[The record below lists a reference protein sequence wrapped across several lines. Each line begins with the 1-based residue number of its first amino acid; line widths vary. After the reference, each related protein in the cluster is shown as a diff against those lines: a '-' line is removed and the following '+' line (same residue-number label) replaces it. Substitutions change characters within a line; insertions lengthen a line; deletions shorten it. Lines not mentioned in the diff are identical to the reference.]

1 MTKGNKPSRDES
13 VTVRTLRVRLKDK
26 HAGLFKGQA
35 REVNLVWNFTQELCL
50 KHLERT
56 GNFMSAFDVAEYTK
70 GAAKE
75 GLSLHSQTVQATSEE
90 YVRRRKQFK
99 KRKLSWRTS
108 KGSRKNLGW
117 IPFKSSA
124 ITYRNG
130 QVHYQG
136 VPLSLWDSYG
146 LKDYKLS
153 SGSFSEDAR
162 GRWYMN
168 VTVEIKKAEKPKA
181 QMLNDS
187 AIGIDLGLKDL
198 MATSNGFKVEAQNF
212 YRDLEPKLAVA
223 QRAGK
228 KGRVKAIYAKIG
240 NRRKDFLH
248 KHSTNLIASSA
259 AIFVG
264 NVNASGLAKT
274 SIAKSVLDSGWS
286 TFRTMLQYKCDDA
299 GVWFKEVN
307 ESYSTQECSVCH
319 KKSGPKGQDGL
330 KVRQWTC
337 VHCNTLHD
345 RDTNAAIN
353 IRQRGLDWLQKEF
366 TSTVETKVGEPVG
379 NKVSQHQLTSSVVA
393 AAPGIGRPA
402 EGILVL

>member
-1 MTKGNKPSRDES
+1 MAKSKPSRDES
-13 VTVRTLRVRLKDK
+13 VTVRTLRLRLKDK
-26 HAGLFKGQA
+26 HASLFNGQA
-35 REVNLVWNFTQELCL
+35 KEVNLVWNFTQELCL

-70 GAAKE
+70 GASKE
-75 GLSLHSQTVQATSEE
+75 GLSLHSQTVQAISEE

-99 KRKLSWRTS
+99 RRKLSWRTS

-117 IPFKSSA
+117 IPFKSVA
-124 ITYRNG
+124 IAYRNG

-136 VPLSLWDSYG
+136 AALSLWDSYG
-146 LKDYKLS
+146 LKDYKLGT
-153 SGSFSEDAR
+153 GSFSEDAR

-168 VTVEIKKAEKPKA
+168 VTVEMTRAEQPKA
-181 QMLNDS
+181 QTLNES

-228 KGRVKAIYAKIG
+228 KDRTKALHAKIG

-248 KHSTNLIASSA
+248 KLSTNLIASNA

-274 SIAKSVLDSGWS
+274 SMAKSVLDSGWS

-307 ESYSTQECSVCH
+307 ESYSTQECSVCRE
-319 KKSGPKGQDGL
+319 KSGPKGQDGL

-353 IRQRGLDWLQKEF
+353 IRQRGLDWLHKEF
-366 TSTVETKVGEPVG
+366 TSTVETKVDEPVG
-379 NKVSQHQLTSSVVA
+379 NKVSQQKLTPSVVA
-393 AAPGIGRPA
+393 AALGYGRPA
-402 EGILVL
+402 EGIPRL

>member
-1 MTKGNKPSRDES
+1 MATGKPSKDSS
-13 VTVRTLRVRLKDK
+13 VTVCTLRLRLKDK
-26 HAGLFKGQA
+26 HASLLKVQSK
-35 REVNLVWNFTQELCL
+35 EVNFVWNFTQELCL

-56 GNFMSAFDVAEYTK
+56 GKFMSAFDVAEYTK

-75 GLSLHSQTVQATSEE
+75 GLSLHSQTVQAISEE

-99 KRKLSWRTS
+99 RRKLSWRTS
-108 KGSRKNLGW
+108 KGSRRNLGW
-117 IPFKSSA
+117 IPFKSVA
-124 ITYRNG
+124 IAYRNG

-136 VPLSLWDSYG
+136 APLGLWDSYG
-146 LKDYKLS
+146 LKDYKLGT
-153 SGSFSEDAR
+153 GSFSEDAR

-168 VTVEIKKAEKPKA
+168 VTVEVKKADRPKA
-181 QMLNDS
+181 AELSGS

-198 MATSNGFKVEAQNF
+198 MATSNGVKVEARNF
-212 YRDLEPKLAVA
+212 YRDLEPALATA

-228 KGRVKAIYAKIG
+228 KERTKAIHAKVA

-248 KHSTNLIASSA
+248 KLSTNLTAGNA

-274 SIAKSVLDSGWS
+274 SMAKSVLDSGWS

-319 KKSGPKGQDGL
+319 ERSGPKGQDGL

-345 RDTNAAIN
+345 RDINAAIN
-353 IRQRGLDWLQKEF
+353 IRQRGLEWLQKEF
-366 TSTVETKVGEPVG
+366 SVTGEANPYEAVT
-379 NKVSQHQLTSSVVA
+379 NKVSHHQLTPSVVA
-393 AAPGIGRPA
+393 AALGYERPA
-402 EGILVL
+402 EGIPRL

>member
-1 MTKGNKPSRDES
+1 MAKSKPSRDES
-13 VTVRTLRVRLKDK
+13 VTVRTLRLRLKDK
-26 HAGLFKGQA
+26 HASLFNGQA
-35 REVNLVWNFTQELCL
+35 KEVNLVWNFTQELCL

-70 GAAKE
+70 GASKE
-75 GLSLHSQTVQATSEE
+75 GLSLHSQTVQAISEE

-99 KRKLSWRTS
+99 RRKLSWRTS

-117 IPFKSSA
+117 IPFKSVA
-124 ITYRNG
+124 IAYRNG

-136 VPLSLWDSYG
+136 AALSLWDSYG
-146 LKDYKLS
+146 LKDYKLGT
-153 SGSFSEDAR
+153 GSFSEDAR

-168 VTVEIKKAEKPKA
+168 VTVEMTRAERPKA
-181 QMLNDS
+181 QTLNES

-228 KGRVKAIYAKIG
+228 KDRTKALHAKIG

-248 KHSTNLIASSA
+248 KLSTNLIASNA

-274 SIAKSVLDSGWS
+274 SMAKSVLDSGWS

-307 ESYSTQECSVCH
+307 ESYSTQECSVCRE
-319 KKSGPKGQDGL
+319 KSGPKGQDGL

-353 IRQRGLDWLQKEF
+353 IRQRGLDWLHKEF
-366 TSTVETKVGEPVG
+366 TSTVETKVDEPVG
-379 NKVSQHQLTSSVVA
+379 NKVSQQKLTPSVVA
-393 AAPGIGRPA
+393 AALGYGRPA
-402 EGILVL
+402 EGIPRL